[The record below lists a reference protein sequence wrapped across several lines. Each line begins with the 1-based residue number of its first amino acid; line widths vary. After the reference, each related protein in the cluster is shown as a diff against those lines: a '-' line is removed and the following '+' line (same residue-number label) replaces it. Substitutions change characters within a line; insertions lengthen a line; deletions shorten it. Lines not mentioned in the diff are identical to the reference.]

1 MAKTPI
7 DIINSVKKISSEY
20 QKHIEMAKMKH
31 ADKIMLDRIDA
42 LIKSFA
48 DRKTRMK
55 KVGYGEVLSY
65 NSSTGKWES
74 DDRFKKIWED
84 QRKEIL
90 QFIKERDRDFNSK
103 KILMMEDGSA
113 QIPNYNEY
121 QETFEKY
128 QQLYSEQEQ
137 DVARFGAMLD
147 FNDYTSLAEKITTD
161 KSFMILT
168 QKSETIDTMNK
179 MLNNIN
185 DGKDTSALKEYKEYV
200 LGQGEYKDQKEKVIG
215 ILSQHR
221 DSHSS
226 KFLNAL
232 ARFLN
237 FTPTGAKLVKSI
249 EQHLTLFTNAI
260 QTVQDKASETPTE
273 THTSTPK
280 NKD

>member
-65 NSSTGKWES
+65 NSSTGKFES

-113 QIPNYNEY
+113 QIPNYDEY
-121 QETFEKY
+121 QATFEKY
-128 QQLYSEQEQ
+128 QKIFDKQAENVISLGGM
-137 DVARFGAMLD
+137 FD
-147 FNDYTSLAEKITTD
+147 FRDYTSLAEKIKTD

-168 QKSETIDTMNK
+168 QKSETIDTMNT
-179 MLNNIN
+179 MLNNIK
-185 DGKDTSALKEYKEYV
+185 DEKDTLALEEYKMYV
-200 LGQGEYKDQKEKVIG
+200 LGQGKD
-215 ILSQHR
+215 ILSKHR
-221 DSHSS
+221 DSHTS